1 MIGTRSLMF
10 RSLTAA
16 LVAAV
21 CVPGIAIA
29 QGRLSL
35 AERVEQLERQAQ
47 GGSAASNLSEIMVRN
62 QELQAEVQSLRGL
75 VEQQSFE
82 IEGLKKRQRDQ
93 YVDLDSRL
101 QRLEGGM
108 TVPTRPTAGTPIDN
122 GSAPEQ
128 LDNDDPSTTLSE
140 VESPDPRSESPREPS
155 MAPPL
160 GVDSVGGGVTQVSP
174 PEEKEAYETA
184 FEALKQGRYAEA
196 SQLFSA
202 FLQQYP
208 DGELAANATYWLGE
222 SYYVTQNYELAL
234 ETFQSLLSRFPD
246 SRKAPDTLL
255 KVGYCQYELGDASR
269 AAATL
274 NEVVNRYPD
283 TPVARLAQGRLRALR
298 LDGR

>member
-1 MIGTRSLMF
+1 MIVAHKLTL

-21 CVPGIAIA
+21 CVSGSAHA
-29 QGRLSL
+29 QSRLSL
-35 AERVEQLERQAQ
+35 AERVAQLERQTQ
-47 GGSAASNLSEIMVRN
+47 GSSESSNLSELMVRN

-75 VEQQSFE
+75 VEQQAFE

-108 TVPTRPTAGTPIDN
+108 TVPARPAATPPVDDTT
-122 GSAPEQ
+122 APEQ
-128 LDNDDPSTTLSE
+128 LSADAPAPA
-140 VESPDPRSESPREPS
+140 VENFD
-155 MAPPL
+155 APPQP
-160 GVDSVGGGVTQVSP
+160 VPNVTPPATAETVGGSVATAST
-174 PEEKEAYETA
+174 PEEKQSYETA
-184 FEALKQGRYAEA
+184 FEALKQGRYAES

-208 DGELAANATYWLGE
+208 DGEYAANATYWLGE
-222 SYYVTQNYELAL
+222 SYYVTQNYEIAL

-246 SRKAPDTLL
+246 SRKAPDGLL
-255 KVGYCQYELGDASR
+255 KVGYCQYELGDAQR

-274 NEVVNRYPD
+274 NEVVSRYPD

>member
-21 CVPGIAIA
+21 CVPGSAIA
-29 QGRLSL
+29 QNRLSL

-47 GGSAASNLSEIMVRN
+47 GSGGANSLSEIMVRN
-62 QELQAEVQSLRGL
+62 QELQTEVQSLRGL

-108 TVPTRPTAGTPIDN
+108 TVPARPAAGATPIDN
-122 GSAPEQ
+122 SNAPEQ
-128 LDNDDPSTTLSE
+128 LSSDEPSTTLSE
-140 VESPDPRSESPREPS
+140 VETPRSSP
-155 MAPPL
+155 MAPPS
-160 GVDSVGGGVTQVSP
+160 GADTVGGGVTQMSP
-174 PEEKEAYETA
+174 PQEKEAYETA

-196 SQLFSA
+196 SQLFSV

-255 KVGYCQYELGDASR
+255 KVGYCQYELGDANR

>member
-1 MIGTRSLMF
+1 MIEVHSF
-10 RSLTAA
+10 FYRSLTAA

-21 CVPGIAIA
+21 CVSGSAYA
-29 QGRLSL
+29 QNRLSL

-47 GGSAASNLSEIMVRN
+47 GAGEASSMSDLLMRT

-82 IEGLKKRQRDQ
+82 IESLKKKQRDQ

-108 TVPTRPTAGTPIDN
+108 TSPSRPVGTPIPSDGPAPKQLN
-122 GSAPEQ
+122 VDELPGSMSENSAP
-128 LDNDDPSTTLSE
+128 LSAP
-140 VESPDPRSESPREPS
+140 V
-155 MAPPL
+155 APPPGSDVL
-160 GVDSVGGGVTQVSP
+160 GGGVSTSLGGGPDEQQTYDV
-174 PEEKEAYETA
+174 A
-184 FEALKQGRYAEA
+184 FEALKQGRYAES
-196 SQLFSA
+196 SQLFSV

-208 DGELAANATYWLGE
+208 DGALAANATYWLGE

-246 SRKAPDTLL
+246 SRKAQDTLL
-255 KVGYCQYELGDASR
+255 KVGYCQYELGDVQR
-269 AAATL
+269 AGATL
-274 NEVVNRYPD
+274 NEVIQRYPD
-283 TPVARLAQGRLRALR
+283 SPVARLAQGRLRALR

>member
-1 MIGTRSLMF
+1 MIDVNKLTF

-21 CVPGIAIA
+21 CISGSAYG
-29 QGRLSL
+29 QSRLSL
-35 AERVEQLERQAQ
+35 AERVAQLERQVQ
-47 GGSAASNLSEIMVRN
+47 GGSDSSNLSELMMRN

-75 VEQQSFE
+75 VEQQAFE

-108 TVPTRPTAGTPIDN
+108 TVPSRPAAG
-122 GSAPEQ
+122 APVTETIAPGQ
-128 LDNDDPSTTLSE
+128 LSMDEPA
-140 VESPDPRSESPREPS
+140 PS
-155 MAPPL
+155 MDSQPAASEPVASAAPPA
-160 GVDSVGGGVTQVSP
+160 GAETVGGTVAVST
-174 PEEKEAYETA
+174 PEEKTAYEEA
-184 FEALKQGRYAEA
+184 FEALKQGRYAES

-208 DGELAANATYWLGE
+208 DGEYAANATYWLGE
-222 SYYVTQNYELAL
+222 SYYVTQNYQIAL

-246 SRKAPDTLL
+246 SRKAPDGLL
-255 KVGYCQYELGDASR
+255 KVGYCQYELGDTQR
-269 AAATL
+269 AASTL
-274 NEVVNRYPD
+274 NEVVSRYPD

>member
-1 MIGTRSLMF
+1 MIGARHLLF

-21 CVPGIAIA
+21 CVPGSVLA
-29 QGRLSL
+29 QNRLSL
-35 AERVEQLERQAQ
+35 AERVEQLERQNQ
-47 GGSAASNLSEIMVRN
+47 GTGEANSLSEIMVRA

-108 TVPTRPTAGTPIDN
+108 TVPARPPATAVPSDAPAPDRLDVDEPSNTLSESVTPTAG
-122 GSAPEQ
+122 SY
-128 LDNDDPSTTLSE
+128 
-140 VESPDPRSESPREPS
+140 
-155 MAPPL
+155 APPV
-160 GVDSVGGGVTQVSP
+160 GADIVGGGVSSSP
-174 PEEKEAYETA
+174 PEEKQLYETA

-208 DGELAANATYWLGE
+208 NGELAANATYWLGE
-222 SYYVTQNYELAL
+222 SYYVTQNYQLAL

-255 KVGYCQYELGDASR
+255 KVGYCQYELGDAPR

-274 NEVVNRYPD
+274 NEVISRYPD

>member
-1 MIGTRSLMF
+1 MIVAHTLTL

-21 CVPGIAIA
+21 CVSGSAHA
-29 QGRLSL
+29 QSRLSL
-35 AERVEQLERQAQ
+35 AERVAQLERQTQ
-47 GGSAASNLSEIMVRN
+47 GSSESSNLSELMVRN

-75 VEQQSFE
+75 VEQQAFE

-108 TVPTRPTAGTPIDN
+108 TVPARPAAAVPGEEA
-122 GSAPEQ
+122 APEQ
-128 LDNDDPSTTLSE
+128 LSADAPRPIEDNFDT
-140 VESPDPRSESPREPS
+140 
-155 MAPPL
+155 PPQP
-160 GVDSVGGGVTQVSP
+160 VPAVTPPANAETVGGAVAAAST
-174 PEEKEAYETA
+174 PEEKQSYETA
-184 FEALKQGRYAEA
+184 FEALKQGRYAES

-208 DGELAANATYWLGE
+208 NGEYAANATYWLGE
-222 SYYVTQNYELAL
+222 SYYVTQNYEIAL

-246 SRKAPDTLL
+246 SRKAPDGLL
-255 KVGYCQYELGDASR
+255 KVGYCQYELGDTQR

-274 NEVVNRYPD
+274 NEVVTRYPD

>member
-1 MIGTRSLMF
+1 MIETRSFLY

-21 CVPGIAIA
+21 CVSGSAYA

-35 AERVEQLERQAQ
+35 SERVDQLERQAQ
-47 GGSAASNLSEIMVRN
+47 GTGEANSMSELLMRT

-82 IEGLKKRQRDQ
+82 IESLKKKQRDQ

-108 TVPTRPTAGTPIDN
+108 TVPSRSASVPIPSE
-122 GSAPEQ
+122 GPAPEQ
-128 LDNDDPSTTLSE
+128 LNADEPPGSMSENSAPLPSAPM
-140 VESPDPRSESPREPS
+140 SPPAGSDV
-155 MAPPL
+155 L
-160 GVDSVGGGVTQVSP
+160 GGGVSTPATGGPAEQQTYDV
-174 PEEKEAYETA
+174 A
-184 FEALKQGRYAEA
+184 FEALKQGRYAES

-202 FLQQYP
+202 FLQEYP
-208 DGELAANATYWLGE
+208 DGALAANATYWLGE
-222 SYYVTQNYELAL
+222 SYYVTQNYQLAL
-234 ETFQSLLSRFPD
+234 DTFQSLLSRFPD
-246 SRKAPDTLL
+246 SRKAQDTLL
-255 KVGYCQYELGDASR
+255 KVGYCQYELGDVQR
-269 AAATL
+269 AGATL
-274 NEVVNRYPD
+274 NEVIQRYPE

>member
-21 CVPGIAIA
+21 CVPGSAIA
-29 QGRLSL
+29 QNRLSL
-35 AERVEQLERQAQ
+35 AERVEQLERQSQ
-47 GGSAASNLSEIMVRN
+47 GSGASSNLSEIMVRN

-108 TVPTRPTAGTPIDN
+108 TVPTRPPASGTPIDN

-128 LDNDDPSTTLSE
+128 LDNDEPPGTMSE
-140 VESPDPRSESPREPS
+140 VETPRSSSMSPPS
-155 MAPPL
+155 GA
-160 GVDSVGGGVTQVSP
+160 DTVGGGVAQMSP

-255 KVGYCQYELGDASR
+255 KVGYCQYELGDATR
-269 AAATL
+269 AGATL
-274 NEVVNRYPD
+274 NEVISRYPD

>member
-1 MIGTRSLMF
+1 MIDVQKLTL

-21 CVPGIAIA
+21 CVCGSA
-29 QGRLSL
+29 QAQSRLSL
-35 AERVEQLERQAQ
+35 AERVEQLERQVQ
-47 GGSAASNLSEIMVRN
+47 GSGDSNNLSELMIRN

-75 VEQQSFE
+75 VESQAFE
-82 IEGLKKRQRDQ
+82 IEGLKQRQRDQ

-108 TVPTRPTAGTPIDN
+108 TVPARPTASQPIEAT
-122 GSAPEQ
+122 APEQ
-128 LDNDDPSTTLSE
+128 LSAGEPETSL
-140 VESPDPRSESPREPS
+140 PDPATLPTRDMPVGSET
-155 MAPPL
+155 
-160 GVDSVGGGVTQVSP
+160 VGAAVAVSATP
-174 PEEKEAYETA
+174 DEKLAYETA
-184 FEALKQGRYAEA
+184 FEALKQGRYAES

-202 FLQQYP
+202 FLQQHP
-208 DGELAANATYWLGE
+208 DGEYAANATYWLGE
-222 SYYVTQNYELAL
+222 SYYVTQNYEIAL

-246 SRKAPDTLL
+246 SRKAPDGLL
-255 KVGYCQYELGDASR
+255 KIGYCQYELGDTQR

-274 NEVVNRYPD
+274 NEVVSRYPD

>member
-1 MIGTRSLMF
+1 MIDVRKLTF

-21 CVPGIAIA
+21 CVCGSAYG
-29 QGRLSL
+29 QSRLSL
-35 AERVEQLERQAQ
+35 AERVDQLERQVQ
-47 GGSAASNLSEIMVRN
+47 GSGESNNLSEIMLRN

-75 VEQQSFE
+75 VEQQAFE

-108 TVPTRPTAGTPIDN
+108 TVPSRPQSSQPMEAT
-122 GSAPEQ
+122 APEQ
-128 LDNDDPSTTLSE
+128 LSLEEPTPTAVPSLQPT
-140 VESPDPRSESPREPS
+140 PS
-155 MAPPL
+155 VPP
-160 GVDSVGGGVTQVSP
+160 GAETVGGALTAP
-174 PEEKEAYETA
+174 TPEEKLAYETA
-184 FEALKQGRYAEA
+184 FEALKQGRYAES

-202 FLQQYP
+202 FLQQHP
-208 DGELAANATYWLGE
+208 DGEYAANATYWLGE
-222 SYYVTQNYELAL
+222 SYYVTQNYQIAL

-246 SRKAPDTLL
+246 SRKAPDGLL
-255 KVGYCQYELGDASR
+255 KIGYCQYELGDTQR
-269 AAATL
+269 AATTL
-274 NEVVNRYPD
+274 NEVVSRYPD